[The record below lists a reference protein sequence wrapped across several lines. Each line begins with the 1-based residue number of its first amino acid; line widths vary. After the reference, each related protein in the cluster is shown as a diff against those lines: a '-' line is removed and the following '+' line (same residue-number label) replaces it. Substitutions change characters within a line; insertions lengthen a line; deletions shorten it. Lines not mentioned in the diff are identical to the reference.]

1 MHHTQN
7 SDLPE
12 EFFEYK
18 MSQSAVAQF
27 LYTVEHINQ
36 CIALAEQITRQMVE
50 PNLQPFTSIRAH
62 QHVTLNLVNY
72 FTVDKMQQT
81 HELLKLDRLNVN
93 DEERQICYSSDFSL

>member
-72 FTVDKMQQT
+72 FTVETNATNTRAVETGQT
-81 HELLKLDRLNVN
+81 LS
-93 DEERQICYSSDFSL
+93 Q